1 MWAHRL
7 IRSAEDNGA
16 LGETQ
21 GGGRP
26 YKRANDVAIRKQL
39 SYAYSRITR
48 TNLGCADFD
57 ATACFDRI
65 VAALA
70 LLCARSYGMPKDACK
85 LHGITIDRMRHH
97 IKTAMGVSTA
107 FFQSRENER
116 LFGSGQG
123 SAGSMPLWTTLS
135 VILFK
140 AIRRL
145 CTHELAMTNPD
156 GTVTS
161 NRSTDTYVYDT
172 TNVLG
177 DQRWNI
183 DGKEIE
189 ETELSKRLTEQA
201 QAWADILHTSGGKL
215 NLKKC
220 LVYLIVYEW
229 KNGEPKQV
237 SKADMST
244 EIKIRNEPNAE
255 PEIIDLK
262 DPTEAHR
269 TLGTHQSPSGDMT
282 TQAMVLRKKG
292 RTYTAKFSTL
302 KKMSKYKVWTA
313 YTSMLRPALE
323 YPLSTTSLETTN

>member
-7 IRSAEDNGA
+7 IRSAEDNGV

-48 TNLGCADFD
+48 TNLGCSDFD

-65 VAALA
+65 VAALLA

-85 LHGITIDRMRHH
+85 LHGITIDRMRQH

-161 NRSTDTYVYDT
+161 NRSTDAYVRHD
-172 TNVLG
+172 
-177 DQRWNI
+177 
-183 DGKEIE
+183 
-189 ETELSKRLTEQA
+189 
-201 QAWADILHTSGGKL
+201 
-215 NLKKC
+215 KC
-220 LVYLIVYEW
+220 
-229 KNGEPKQV
+229 P
-237 SKADMST
+237 
-244 EIKIRNEPNAE
+244 R
-255 PEIIDLK
+255 
-262 DPTEAHR
+262 
-269 TLGTHQSPSGDMT
+269 
-282 TQAMVLRKKG
+282 
-292 RTYTAKFSTL
+292 
-302 KKMSKYKVWTA
+302 
-313 YTSMLRPALE
+313 RPAME
-323 YPLSTTSLETTN
+323 H